1 MSTLTVQNL
10 RGVSPSNQITVP
22 TGHKMYA
29 PGHVVQIVQVVKT
42 DAFTT
47 SSATPV
53 DITGMSASIS
63 PTSSNSKVLVHVDL
77 KWSINGH
84 GDIYLLKNGTKIYYG
99 DLYGVQSQASLHGYG
114 SGSYGTDY
122 GLCYGGIEYLDS
134 PATTSSVTYK
144 LQAGV
149 PYSSSYTIAVNYL
162 RPNENYVYNA
172 RLASTITLMEI
183 GQ

>member
-10 RGVSPSNQITVP
+10 RGIAPSNLITVP
-22 TGHKMYA
+22 TGHRLYA
-29 PGHVVQIVQVVKT
+29 PGGIVQVVQTVKT
-42 DAFTT
+42 DTWAT
-47 SSATPV
+47 SATTPT
-53 DITGMSASIS
+53 DITGMTATIT
-63 PTSSNSKVLVHVDL
+63 PKSSNSKILVLVNL

-84 GDIYLLKNGTKIYYG
+84 GDIYLLRNGTKIYYG

-134 PATTSSVTYK
+134 PGTTSAVTYN
-144 LQAGV
+144 LQAAT
-149 PYSSSYTIAVNYL
+149 PYSGSYTIAVNYL

-183 GQ
+183 GV